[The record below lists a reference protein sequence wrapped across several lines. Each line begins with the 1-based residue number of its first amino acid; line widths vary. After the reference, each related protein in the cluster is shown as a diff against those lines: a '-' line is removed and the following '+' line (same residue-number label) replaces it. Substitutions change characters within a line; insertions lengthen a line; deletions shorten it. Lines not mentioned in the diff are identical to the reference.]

1 MGSDINAR
9 ATITATTASNGKHQ
23 VEDFLE
29 AVREDQQQP
38 GGSSEL
44 LSSLEKEAGPPTIS
58 VEENQRNDESDANRN
73 PEPDGAGVAIE
84 ILRGGGGPAGGEKR
98 GSSGS
103 GGNGWWGGATRGFR
117 PAWLVVAT
125 FVHEAWLFLQ
135 HANVLLNPLCQ
146 RLDRGYGI
154 ALLRRRLY
162 WVIASVLAAY
172 WAREIASMWLA
183 LPYASELAFKMVTVS
198 SVYHVGKILLI
209 SVDAR
214 RGWSPTLGIM
224 RLLIDYWH
232 LSSLKDAL
240 LCIKRVTLQG
250 FDTATHALLVR
261 DMVRWDEEAAG
272 TELGLRRTLRIVV
285 VVWAVHAIANLVTK
299 MSTATLV
306 VEVAKSAVGK
316 WGTAHDKS
324 KRKSLG
330 EREVRAGVFGALD
343 GGSAEFACTTS
354 CSHGHTPCE
363 VCHLLTRDQPAT
375 PAAPPRWQKRVD

>member
-1 MGSDINAR
+1 MHFRTSFSSPIVWDKNGGSTDRGRCYHPSSYSTTVSQDCDIQLEQFCRYADRAVFPRSSFCWVALKPLPCVYYIIGSFPNAGHHLLC
-9 ATITATTASNGKHQ
+9 SLNGNSLINRYWSSVTHSVGGLTFSQHQ

-154 ALLRRRLY
+154 AL
-162 WVIASVLAAY
+162 
-172 WAREIASMWLA
+172 
-183 LPYASELAFKMVTVS
+183 
-198 SVYHVGKILLI
+198 
-209 SVDAR
+209 
-214 RGWSPTLGIM
+214 
-224 RLLIDYWH
+224 
-232 LSSLKDAL
+232 
-240 LCIKRVTLQG
+240 
-250 FDTATHALLVR
+250 VR
-261 DMVRWDEEAAG
+261 FSNEF
-272 TELGLRRTLRIVV
+272 RT
-285 VVWAVHAIANLVTK
+285 
-299 MSTATLV
+299 
-306 VEVAKSAVGK
+306 
-316 WGTAHDKS
+316 
-324 KRKSLG
+324 
-330 EREVRAGVFGALD
+330 FLD
-343 GGSAEFACTTS
+343 LFEDCVAEFM
-354 CSHGHTPCE
+354 GW
-363 VCHLLTRDQPAT
+363 R
-375 PAAPPRWQKRVD
+375 RVAWYSLVGWLDRRA